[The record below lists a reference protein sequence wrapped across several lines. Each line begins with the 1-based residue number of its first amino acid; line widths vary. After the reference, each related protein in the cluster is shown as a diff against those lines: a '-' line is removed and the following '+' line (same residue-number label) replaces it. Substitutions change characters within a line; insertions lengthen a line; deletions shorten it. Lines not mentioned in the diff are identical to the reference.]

1 MRQSSQQFYDT
12 WGNSSTQV
20 ICFMFLSFT
29 NVETPSDS
37 WTNTQNQNKKTEI
50 ILKKTMLK
58 SMCMLKNNFEA
69 LHVIKI
75 NYSW

>member
-1 MRQSSQQFYDT
+1 MLNYFIVKAIMRQYSQQFYDT

-37 WTNTQNQNKKTEI
+37 WTNTQKENKKTEI
-50 ILKKTMLK
+50 ILKK
-58 SMCMLKNNFEA
+58 
-69 LHVIKI
+69 
-75 NYSW
+75 NYVEVDVHA